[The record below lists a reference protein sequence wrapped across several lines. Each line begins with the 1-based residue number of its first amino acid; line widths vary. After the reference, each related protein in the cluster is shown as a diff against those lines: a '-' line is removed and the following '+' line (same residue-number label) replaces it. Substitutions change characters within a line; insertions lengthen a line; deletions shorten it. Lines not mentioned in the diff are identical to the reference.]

1 MIDFTVSS
9 TVYPTIR
16 KFLNEKSIK
25 FVQVYNKKQ
34 KKTSNI
40 VKKFLTLSVK
50 IVINQPP
57 ITKLNIHID
66 YIYLLIDKAK
76 VFEEKKAY
84 RVGKHS
90 NLH

>member
-1 MIDFTVSS
+1 MFKCI
-9 TVYPTIR
+9 
-16 KFLNEKSIK
+16 IK
-25 FVQVYNKKQ
+25 T

-50 IVINQPP
+50 TVINQPP

-76 VFEEKKAY
+76 VFDKKKPIELEITAIY
-84 RVGKHS
+84 INTQQHIQSEYSTFAKVS
-90 NLH
+90 SPI